1 MPQIP
6 KETSIEESIVL
17 LPFRYHCAYS
27 TGHRLNIS
35 KRANY

>member
-17 LPFRYHCAYS
+17 FPFRYLVVKN